1 MLTCQSNRFVDNSAN
16 NLTLTRTGIVQTQSF
31 NPLQLNT
38 GQSYYFSGAS
48 DYLLSANTPTGN
60 TFVVGTGNFTLEGW
74 VYTQSTAAQGIFDL
88 RATTTSTSPYIY
100 TTNTTNPAGLH
111 VSGDSE
117 FEGDI
122 KRTKYLKKLFR
133 KYKKSNILKERLI
146 LNHII
151 LIYNVFGVEAA
162 TRILFFRI
170 DERDYD
176 ILKTFLLYL
185 NYMPDRVEGI
195 NGKNI
200 DSSTIMVDMNI
211 AEILRKL

>member
-1 MLTCQSNRFVDNSAN
+1 MKSYNSPHC
-16 NLTLTRTGIVQTQSF
+16 IM
-31 NPLQLNT
+31 
-38 GQSYYFSGAS
+38 
-48 DYLLSANTPTGN
+48 
-60 TFVVGTGNFTLEGW
+60 
-74 VYTQSTAAQGIFDL
+74 
-88 RATTTSTSPYIY
+88 
-100 TTNTTNPAGLH
+100 
-111 VSGDSE
+111 SE